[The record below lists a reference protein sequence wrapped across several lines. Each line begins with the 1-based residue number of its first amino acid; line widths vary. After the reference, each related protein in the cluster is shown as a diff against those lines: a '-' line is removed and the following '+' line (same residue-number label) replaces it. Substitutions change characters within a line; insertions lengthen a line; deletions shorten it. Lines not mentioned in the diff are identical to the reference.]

1 MITTIN
7 DTLQTIA
14 ARHSVRNF
22 QDRTVPAELIET
34 ILTAANLAPSAH
46 NEQSWRFFVITG
58 RTKKQLSELVSE
70 KAPDFSRSAAVL
82 LRMAARS
89 IAEAPVVIAVANSG
103 ELMDHGMKLFSE
115 DFKINGASN
124 LMMLYDSFRTLEIQ
138 SSAAAVQNLLLAATS
153 CGLGAV
159 WLGILYLIKNDVLAL
174 LGEPQGEFMA
184 VIPIG
189 YPGRETKSPNKK
201 PLEKI
206 VKYHS

>member
-1 MITTIN
+1 LETTIN
-7 DTLQTIA
+7 ETMKTIM

-22 QDRTVPAELIET
+22 LDRPVASELLNTV
-34 ILTAANLAPSAH
+34 LTAANLAPSAH
-46 NEQSWRFFVITG
+46 NQQSWCFFVITG

-89 IAEAPVVIAVANSG
+89 IAEAPVVIAVANTG

-153 CGLGAV
+153 YGLGAV
-159 WLGILYLIKNDVLAL
+159 WLGILYLIKNDILAL
-174 LGEPQGEFMA
+174 LGEPHGEFMA

-189 YPGRETKSPNKK
+189 YPCREPKGPNKK
-201 PLEKI
+201 PLETI